1 MRIIRTPSTIRLLFL
16 SALLF
21 IISSC
26 SPYQKL
32 LKSDDVELKFEKAIE
47 YYEAESYGRAIGLL
61 NDIIPV
67 FRGSARAELLN
78 YYYAMAHY
86 KQRDYILASHYFR
99 TFATSFPRS
108 EHVEEFLFLSAYCKY
123 LESPRHSLDQT
134 STREAISEL
143 QAFIN
148 RFPNSERVE
157 EANTLIDELRL
168 KLETK
173 RFEAGILYFNLASYT
188 AAVTTFDSFIRD
200 FPDTRYREEALFYI
214 IRAHYEFAD
223 QSIPAR
229 QIERF
234 ERVVESYRRL
244 ERFFPESQFM
254 TQASRMKDT
263 ATSRIEVLQA
273 SLQEE
278 TTENQ

>member
-1 MRIIRTPSTIRLLFL
+1 MIKTPAVTRFLLL
-16 SALLF
+16 PALLL
-21 IISSC
+21 ILGSC

-47 YYEAESYGRAIGLL
+47 YYEDGSYGRAIGLL
-61 NDIIPV
+61 TDIIPV

-86 KQRDYILASHYFR
+86 RQRDYILASHYFR
-99 TFATSFPRS
+99 TFASSFPQS

-123 LESPRHSLDQT
+123 LESPRPSLDQT

-148 RFPNSERVE
+148 RYPESERVA
-157 EANTLIDELRL
+157 EANELIDELRL

-173 RFEAGILYFNLASYT
+173 SFEAGVLYYNLSDYT
-188 AAVTTFDSFIRD
+188 AAVTAFNSFIRD

-214 IRAHYEFAD
+214 IQSHYAYAD

-234 ERVVESYRRL
+234 GKVIESYHRL
-244 ERFFPESQFM
+244 ERTFPESQYM
-254 TQASRMKDT
+254 VQARRMMDT
-263 ATSRIEVLQA
+263 ATSRIEVLEA

-278 TTENQ
+278 ITENQ

>member
-1 MRIIRTPSTIRLLFL
+1 MKRSVFLLALLLLFG
-16 SALLF
+16 A
-21 IISSC
+21 C
-26 SPYQKL
+26 SQYQKL

-47 YYEAESYGRAIGLL
+47 YYEAGKYGRAIGLF

-67 FRGSARAELLN
+67 FRGSARAELIN
-78 YYYAMAHY
+78 YYYAMAHFR
-86 KQRDYILASHYFR
+86 QRDYILASHYFR
-99 TFATSFPRS
+99 SFASAFPRS

-123 LESPRHSLDQT
+123 LESPRPSLDQT
-134 STREAISEL
+134 TTREAISEL

-148 RFPNSERVE
+148 RFPESERVE
-157 EANTLIDELRL
+157 EANELIDGLRL

-173 RFEAGILYFNLASYT
+173 RFETGVLYFNLSDYT

-214 IRAHYEFAD
+214 VRAHFEFAD

-234 ERVVESYRRL
+234 EKVIESYQRL

-254 TQASRMKDT
+254 VRARRMKET
-263 ATSRIEVLQA
+263 ASSRIEVLQA
-273 SLQEE
+273 SIQQEVSD
-278 TTENQ
+278 NQ